1 MYRSVATLRNSEP
14 TALRST
20 SVILILATVLA
31 LVVLLV
37 GAQMLAVV
45 EMLAVVDQRT
55 GIAQVLRGD
64 EARPAAVGMLVR
76 AGERLRTG
84 SHGRVGLHWADGSRI
99 EVGPGSELIIERCR
113 LNKVRKHRTTHFRLN
128 LGEIWIRLHGVLN
141 PGSKFEVETP
151 TIVAAVRGTI
161 FGVKVF
167 RDGTT
172 HLEVFQGQVDIVGD
186 GIGQAVTSGYCGQCA
201 LVGKGRFEVQ
211 RMSEA
216 EAERWRRQ
224 ADIVG
229 PLLEVAEPPLGCTTA
244 SALTPVSGRT
254 EALAAVAVNGES
266 VPVSAKGTFR
276 TRARLTEGP
285 NVVTIV
291 ATLDRLRSSVTR
303 KVIYVNP
310 TQVIALTCRPS
321 DDPHDP
327 AGVVELTAVLRD
339 GSGELVPDG
348 TPVQLLANRGS
359 IPRYHRTQRG
369 AVTAKW
375 RPSPEMSPAAKPYG
389 PRWRSSDLATRVTA
403 RSGPAA
409 ATALVPPSPPQPRSA
424 RPR

>member
-1 MYRSVATLRNSEP
+1 MYRSA
-14 TALRST
+14 
-20 SVILILATVLA
+20 VILIVATVLA

-45 EMLAVVDQRT
+45 EMLAVVDERAGT
-55 GIAQVLRGD
+55 AQVVRGD
-64 EARPAAVGMLVR
+64 EARPAAVGMVVR

-84 SHGRVGLHWADGSRI
+84 SEGRVGLHWADGSRV
-99 EVGPGSELIIERCR
+99 EVGPDSELVIERCR
-113 LNKVRKHRTTHFRLN
+113 LNKVRKRHTTHFRLN

-172 HLEVFQGQVDIVGD
+172 RLEVYQGQVDILGD
-186 GIGQAVTSGYCGQCA
+186 GIGQAVNSGERGQCA
-201 LVGKGRFEVQ
+201 LVGKGRFDVQ
-211 RMSEA
+211 RMSDA
-216 EAERWRRQ
+216 EVERWHRQ
-224 ADIVG
+224 TNIVG
-229 PLLEVAEPPLGCTTA
+229 PLLEVTEPPPDCTTA

-254 EALAAVAVNGES
+254 EELTAVAVNGES
-266 VPVSAKGTFR
+266 VAVSAKGTFR

-291 ATLDRLRSSVTR
+291 ATLGRLRSSVSR
-303 KVIYVNP
+303 KVSYVNP
-310 TQVIALTCRPS
+310 TRVIALTCRPS

-327 AGVVELTAVLRD
+327 AGVVELTAALRD
-339 GSGELVPDG
+339 RNGELVSDG
-348 TPVQLLANRGS
+348 TPVEFLADRGF
-359 IPRYHRTQRG
+359 IPRYHRTHRG

-375 RPSPEMSPAAKPYG
+375 QPSRDMSPAAKPYG
-389 PRWRSSDLATRVTA
+389 PPRRSSDLATRVTA
-403 RSGPAA
+403 RSGPATA
-409 ATALVPPSPPQPRSA
+409 AALVRPCDRLRAAPSRVEGRPSHPQPRSA